1 MYFGFPNVIAI
12 SHSSVS
18 MKLIFLLQNT
28 RGVNF
33 NNKQIMASVRL
44 GLYLASSQEPVYLL
58 LISDCEYGL
67 SFTKHHT
74 CISVTFF
81 FLSALQTK
89 FIMVVWFFFLLLF
102 PPWSITVLGLCKTAC
117 TNSTGCSNSNVVC
130 LFCSPVFYFL
140 KTLMKSSMQSR

>member
-1 MYFGFPNVIAI
+1 MFPWRVLQKHTKKVEGKNIGRIGALSDIFLMYFGFPNVIAI

-18 MKLIFLLQNT
+18 MKLIFRLQNS

-89 FIMVVWFFFLLLF
+89 FIMVVCFFFCCYF
-102 PPWSITVLGLCKTAC
+102 PHG
-117 TNSTGCSNSNVVC
+117 
-130 LFCSPVFYFL
+130 
-140 KTLMKSSMQSR
+140 Q